1 MVLGCAWQPGAGVW
15 GGHTRTGGG
24 TRWPG
29 ATAGSSREAG
39 SWHPWVL
46 MEVRR
51 IWGGTGEFLR
61 PRRQQFFEAEGFRGG
76 FVFPL

>member
-15 GGHTRTGGG
+15 GGHTHGGDPLARSHQRFRATGRQGAGTHGCWWRCGG
-24 TRWPG
+24 F
-29 ATAGSSREAG
+29 
-39 SWHPWVL
+39 
-46 MEVRR
+46 
-51 IWGGTGEFLR
+51 GEFLR